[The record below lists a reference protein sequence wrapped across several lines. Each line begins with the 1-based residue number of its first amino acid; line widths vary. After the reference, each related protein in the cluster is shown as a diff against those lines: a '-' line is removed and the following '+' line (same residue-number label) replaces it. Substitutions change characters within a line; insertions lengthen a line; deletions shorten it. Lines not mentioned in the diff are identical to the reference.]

1 MFGLPGNP
9 VSTMVTFELFVV
21 PAIELL
27 SGYKPQRCRS
37 SRRSWRIRWMKKPA
51 LAHFLPARVSWPRAR
66 PWWR

>member
-27 SGYKPQRCRS
+27 SGHKPHAVAAVQSQS
-37 SRRSWRIRWMKKPA
+37 SRI
-51 LAHFLPARVSWPRAR
+51 L
-66 PWWR
+66 